1 MNNAKRVKRSL
12 LAQIFISP
20 DERRLRA
27 GWRLLLHFILLLLIG
42 VISIVALS
50 RLQQLLDLQTARFD
64 LAIGQGAT
72 LIAVTTS
79 VWLAR
84 RFLDRRSFASL
95 GLRWNRQAFADLLA
109 GIAITLAIMGLIF
122 VAEWGVGWLTI
133 EGYAWEFEP
142 LSRFS
147 LDLAIIIIVF
157 IIVGWQEELLSRG
170 YWLQNFAAGLNLF
183 WGVLLSS
190 SLFALAHFNNPNAS
204 WVAVLGLVL
213 SGLFLAYAYLRTRQL
228 WLSIGLH
235 IGWNFFEGPFF
246 GFPVSGLTEMP
257 RLIRQTVQGPE
268 LITGG
273 AFGPEAGLILLPAL
287 ALGAVL
293 IYLYTRSRQAKVG
306 DAI

>member
-257 RLIRQTVQGPE
+257 R
-268 LITGG
+268 GG